1 MLNCFTSIKT
11 EKKEMQQIWLSRKN
25 LKKIQSVL
33 DKFTDVDNFELEY
46 EVSPGIGTTLNM
58 KFTSVVNDIQGVF
71 SIPITGFDDW

>member
-1 MLNCFTSIKT
+1 
-11 EKKEMQQIWLSRKN
+11 MQQIWLSRKN

-46 EVSPGIGTTLNM
+46 DISSGIGTTLNM

-71 SIPITGFDDW
+71 IIPITSFDDW

>member
-1 MLNCFTSIKT
+1 
-11 EKKEMQQIWLSRKN
+11 MQQIWLSRKN

-46 EVSPGIGTTLNM
+46 DISSGIGTTLNM
-58 KFTSVVNDIQGVF
+58 KFTSVINDIQGVF

>member
-1 MLNCFTSIKT
+1 
-11 EKKEMQQIWLSRKN
+11 MQQIWLSRKN

-46 EVSPGIGTTLNM
+46 EVSSGIGTTLNM